1 MVLAVA
7 KASSAAGAR
16 LQVSSQKQ
24 ALEHVHHTTGGVLST
39 TPWTKGNRHSQALSV
54 CLVALRNK
62 NTPGIVQFCGARRNS
77 QVIHDPS
84 RACFGVILSALL
96 QLLL

>member
-16 LQVSSQKQ
+16 LQVSGQKQ

-39 TPWTKGNRHSQALSV
+39 TPWTKGNRHSQVLSLFSV
-54 CLVALRNK
+54 AEKQKHSGDRTVLRSTAELVL
-62 NTPGIVQFCGARRNS
+62 IVQFCGARRN
-77 QVIHDPS
+77 
-84 RACFGVILSALL
+84 
-96 QLLL
+96 

>member
-39 TPWTKGNRHSQALSV
+39 TPWTKGNRHSQALSM
-54 CLVALRNK
+54 CSVALRTK
-62 NTPGIVQFCGARRNS
+62 HSGDRTVLRSTADFSG
-77 QVIHDPS
+77 DT
-84 RACFGVILSALL
+84 
-96 QLLL
+96 

>member
-16 LQVSSQKQ
+16 LQVSGQKQ

-39 TPWTKGNRHSQALSV
+39 TPWTKGNRHSQALS
-54 CLVALRNK
+54 C
-62 NTPGIVQFCGARRNS
+62 S
-77 QVIHDPS
+77 QLH
-84 RACFGVILSALL
+84 
-96 QLLL
+96 